1 MTIAASLGSTS
12 LSALLHCHA
21 GHNISEALADT
32 TYSQM
37 TAAMAAL
44 LGPDSAVV
52 AGESEGRAQ
61 DAQQRQEINKG
72 KEGG

>member
-1 MTIAASLGSTS
+1 
-12 LSALLHCHA
+12 
-21 GHNISEALADT
+21 
-32 TYSQM
+32 M

-72 KEGG
+72 KEGGWR